1 MQTEL
6 CLDAIVKELSYA
18 YYRHNED
25 TGLSEIYI
33 KSVSAVALDLE
44 DIALAVYQEPSAEL
58 ELSVLQ
64 EMKYP
69 IIVCP
74 NTPEEHRLAI
84 KGLTNA
90 LPYDKTK
97 KYLTIIGNQRQT
109 VAIKNGFESIDAF
122 IVDTGIEAVVVKKV
136 YDEESAIR

>member
-6 CLDAIVKELSYA
+6 CLDALVKELSYA
-18 YYRHNED
+18 YYRHHKD
-25 TGLSEIYI
+25 KLAEIYVKDI
-33 KSVSAVALDLE
+33 KAVALDLE
-44 DIALAVYQEPSAEL
+44 DVALAVYQEPSAEL

-74 NTPEEHRLAI
+74 NTPEEYKMAI
-84 KGLTNA
+84 KGLTN
-90 LPYDKTK
+90 LVPYDKTK

-109 VAIKNGFESIDAF
+109 IAIKNGFESIDAF
-122 IVDTGIEAVVVKKV
+122 IVETGLEALVVKKV
-136 YDEESAIR
+136 YDDESAIR

>member
-6 CLDAIVKELSYA
+6 CLDALVKELSYA
-18 YYRHNED
+18 YYRHHED
-25 TGLSEIYI
+25 KLAEIYVKDI
-33 KSVSAVALDLE
+33 KAVTLDLE
-44 DIALAVYQEPSAEL
+44 DVALAVYQEPSAEL

-74 NTPEEHRLAI
+74 NTLEEYKLAT
-84 KGLTNA
+84 KGLTN
-90 LPYDKTK
+90 LVPYDKTK

-109 VAIKNGFESIDAF
+109 IAIKNGFESIDAF
-122 IVDTGIEAVVVKKV
+122 IVETGLEAVVVKKV
-136 YDEESAIR
+136 YDDESAIR